1 MSDSFGPFV
10 SRAEVEQAI
19 LNTLQTPP
27 AGTGYPA
34 LVYYL
39 AQAERLAG
47 QPAHTF
53 DAPPSGS
60 YRASIDF
67 TRYVADELPLLIV
80 VVKPEGRPERYE
92 RGQYSQWFDVQVA
105 AVVKGD
111 DEDAARAVA
120 DAYGVAVA
128 NLITQDGGLGPN
140 RDNTGR
146 FAVKT
151 NLEGFP
157 DVEFEESATSS
168 RNVLR
173 TVVTFRTCVVTVLIE
188 TGPPSF
194 PQDPYAPAIEPVTVE
209 TVATTFAGV
218 EVLP

>member
-10 SRAEVEQAI
+10 SRADVEHAV

-39 AQAERLAG
+39 AEAERLAG

-53 DAPPSGS
+53 DMPPSGS
-60 YRASIDF
+60 YRASLDF
-67 TRYVADELPLLIV
+67 TRYIADGLPLLIV
-80 VVKPEGRPERYE
+80 VVKPTGRPERYE

-111 DEDAARAVA
+111 DEDAARALA
-120 DAYGVAVA
+120 DAYGVAIA
-128 NLITQDGGLGPN
+128 NLIEQSGGLGPN
-140 RDNTGR
+140 RDSTGR
-146 FAVKT
+146 FAIKT
-151 NLEGFP
+151 NLEAFP

-173 TVVTFRTCVVTVLIE
+173 TVVTFQTCVAPVLIE

-194 PQDPYAPAIEPVTVE
+194 PQDPYAAAIEPVTVE
-209 TVATTFAGV
+209 TVTTTFDGV
-218 EVLP
+218 ETLP